1 MFCDLSTAKTIRL
14 RRCTSLPKHH
24 FGIKVKYQ
32 HEGVFS
38 RVTRLRSD
46 EVCTCTGASKR
57 GRLCLQ
63 TLTVFHQEI
72 CVSVGD
78 NLVIIGSV
86 IQSTYFFLPIWTPR
100 SFKLAIIT
108 SHVVVA
114 LHFSILWGSF
124 AAAKGIETKTEEGG
138 REEGVEVE
146 TQPTDAFLP
155 SDSISFK
162 TSPNKWLF
170 GINLVKRFL
179 FPNDWIASSLICLW
193 MRATFLFTLYLTQQE
208 LMELLWWWC
217 MGDCVRRQMGK
228 CNYECFRASG
238 RKEKNCHKGEF
249 KKQRQHHS
257 SCETIVRKN

>member
-1 MFCDLSTAKTIRL
+1 MKCARVRAHLSMAVSAYKPWRYSIKRFASVSETMW
-14 RRCTSLPKHH
+14 SLLVLSSNQR
-24 FGIKVKYQ
+24 I
-32 HEGVFS
+32 FS
-38 RVTRLRSD
+38 SPFAL
-46 EVCTCTGASKR
+46 
-57 GRLCLQ
+57 L
-63 TLTVFHQEI
+63 
-72 CVSVGD
+72 
-78 NLVIIGSV
+78 
-86 IQSTYFFLPIWTPR
+86 
-100 SFKLAIIT
+100 SFKLVVIT
-108 SHVVVA
+108 SHVVA

-124 AAAKGIETKTEEGG
+124 AVAKGIETKSVEGG
-138 REEGVEVE
+138 RRGWN
-146 TQPTDAFLP
+146 TDAFLP

-179 FPNDWIASSLICLW
+179 FPNDWIASTLICLW
-193 MRATFLFTLYLTQQE
+193 MRATFLLTLYLTQQE

-217 MGDCVRRQMGK
+217 MGDCARRQMGK